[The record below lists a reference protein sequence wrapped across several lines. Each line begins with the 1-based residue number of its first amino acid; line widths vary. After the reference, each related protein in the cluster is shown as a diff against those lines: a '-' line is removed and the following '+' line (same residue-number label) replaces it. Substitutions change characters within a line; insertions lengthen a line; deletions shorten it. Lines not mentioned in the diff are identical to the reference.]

1 MTYLVIGAGGVGG
14 CIGGYLADAG
24 FDGTLIARG
33 RHLEAIHSRGLRL
46 YNTRRG
52 DELCVHPKACTADE
66 FTGRAD
72 VIFVCVKGYS
82 IDEVVPLIDR
92 AADAGSVVIP
102 VLNIVGTGERLAPR
116 LPGRLVLD
124 GCIYIGAYISGPGEV
139 TQTGDLFRIVY
150 GQRDTDEPDGRLN
163 KIGGELRDA
172 SIDVVV
178 SDDIRRD
185 AFRKFMFVS
194 PLAAA
199 GAYYDMTAGELAA
212 PGKGH
217 DLFIELIRELQAIA
231 DKRGYRFPDDMVEN
245 SLRRLDALSPDATAS
260 MQKDLKKGGSS
271 EIDGLIFEPARI
283 AHELGVPAPAYEQL
297 SRFFEKKLGKKL

>member
-1 MTYLVIGAGGVGG
+1 M
-14 CIGGYLADAG
+14 
-24 FDGTLIARG
+24 
-33 RHLEAIHSRGLRL
+33 
-46 YNTRRG
+46 
-52 DELCVHPKACTADE
+52 
-66 FTGRAD
+66 
-72 VIFVCVKGYS
+72 
-82 IDEVVPLIDR
+82 PLIDR

-245 SLRRLDALSPDATAS
+245 SLGVLTRFPLTRPRRCRRILKRAAAARLTDLSLSRRAS
-260 MQKDLKKGGSS
+260 RTNWASQRPPMNSFPAFLKKSLAKNFS
-271 EIDGLIFEPARI
+271 RLRR
-283 AHELGVPAPAYEQL
+283 EQ
-297 SRFFEKKLGKKL
+297 